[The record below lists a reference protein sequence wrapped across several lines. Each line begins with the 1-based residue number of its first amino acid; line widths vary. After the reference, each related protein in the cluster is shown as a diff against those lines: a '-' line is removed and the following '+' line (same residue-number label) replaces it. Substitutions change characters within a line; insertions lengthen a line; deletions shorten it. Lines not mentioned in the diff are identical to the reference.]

1 MQQTA
6 KYLIIVGII
15 IVVIG
20 LIMYAFGD
28 KLDWF
33 GNLPGD
39 IKIKKEHF
47 RFYAPITSMI
57 LLSALV
63 TLILWIIHKI
73 R

>member
-6 KYLIIVGII
+6 RYLI
-15 IVVIG
+15 VIG
-20 LIMYAFGD
+20 IVIVLIGVIIYFFGD
-28 KLDWF
+28 KLHWF

-39 IKIKKEHF
+39 IKIKKEHVS
-47 RFYAPITSMI
+47 FYAPITSMLFI
-57 LLSALV
+57 SVLI

>member
-6 KYLIIVGII
+6 KYLIIIGIL
-15 IVVIG
+15 IVLIG
-20 LIMYAFGD
+20 LVIYFFGD
-28 KLDWF
+28 KLHWF

-39 IKIKKEHF
+39 IKIDKEHF
-47 RFYAPITSMI
+47 KFYAPITSM
-57 LLSALV
+57 LLISALI

>member
-6 KYLIIVGII
+6 KYLIVIGII
-15 IVVIG
+15 LVLIG
-20 LIMYAFGD
+20 VLIYFFGD
-28 KLDWF
+28 KLHWF

-47 RFYAPITSMI
+47 SFYAPITTMF
-57 LLSALV
+57 LLSALI
-63 TLILWIIHKI
+63 TLILWVIHKI